1 MESLRATLAAIE
13 GVEKKASRFNGSVAF
28 WVGGMEIA
36 HFDAADVVDIDVV
49 DIRLTAPL
57 IRARR
62 SELRANPA
70 VTLRASS
77 SADWLEVSLKTADD
91 ERLCIELVDAA
102 ARAHSHRV
110 VSFGNVPKHNDAPGP
125 RATSDS

>member
-1 MESLRATLAAIE
+1 MTTESLRTTLAAIE
-13 GVEKKASRFNGSVAF
+13 GVEEKASRFNGSVAF

-36 HFDAADVVDIDVV
+36 HFDNADVV

-125 RATSDS
+125 RAAGDS

>member
-1 MESLRATLAAIE
+1 MTTESLRAALAAID
-13 GVEKKASRFNGSVAF
+13 GVQEKPSRFNGSVAF

-36 HFDAADVVDIDVV
+36 HFDDTDVDDTDVDDADVI
-49 DIRLTAPL
+49 DIRLTAHL

-91 ERLCIELVDAA
+91 ELLCIELVNAA
-102 ARAHSHRV
+102 ARAHS
-110 VSFGNVPKHNDAPGP
+110 
-125 RATSDS
+125 

>member
-1 MESLRATLAAIE
+1 VTNESLRAALAAIE
-13 GVEKKASRFNGSVAF
+13 GVEEKPSRFNGSVAF
-28 WVGGMEIA
+28 WVGGIEIA
-36 HFDAADVVDIDVV
+36 HFDDADVDAHDDADVV

-91 ERLCIELVDAA
+91 ELLCIELVNAA
-102 ARAHSHRV
+102 ARAHS
-110 VSFGNVPKHNDAPGP
+110 
-125 RATSDS
+125 

>member
-1 MESLRATLAAIE
+1 MTTESLRATLAAID
-13 GVEKKASRFNGSVAF
+13 GVQEKPSRFNGSVAF

-36 HFDAADVVDIDVV
+36 HFDDTDVEEAAVV

-91 ERLCIELVDAA
+91 ELLCIELVNAA
-102 ARAHSHRV
+102 ARAH
-110 VSFGNVPKHNDAPGP
+110 
-125 RATSDS
+125 

>member
-1 MESLRATLAAIE
+1 MTSEPLHAALRAIE
-13 GVEKKASRFNGSVAF
+13 GVEERPSRFIDGPAL

-36 HFDAADVVDIDVV
+36 HFDDDVVM
-49 DIRLTAPL
+49 DIRLTRAL

-77 SADWLEVSLKTADD
+77 SADWLEVTVTDADA
-91 ERLCIELVDAA
+91 EMLCIELVGAA
-102 ARAHSHRV
+102 ARAHADPSAR
-110 VSFGNVPKHNDAPGP
+110 
-125 RATSDS
+125 

>member
-1 MESLRATLAAIE
+1 MTTESLRATLAAIE
-13 GVEKKASRFNGSVAF
+13 GVEEKASRFNGGVAF
-28 WVGGMEIA
+28 WVGGMEIC
-36 HFDAADVVDIDVV
+36 HFDDADVVDIDVV
-49 DIRLTAPL
+49 DIRLTAPS

-91 ERLCIELVDAA
+91 ELLCIELVNAA
-102 ARAHSHRV
+102 ARAHS
-110 VSFGNVPKHNDAPGP
+110 
-125 RATSDS
+125 